1 MFDTFR
7 MLITELL
14 TESLFI
20 FIFEV
25 ERGLVEDWI
34 LLNDLVENVN
44 VQRKSLC
51 AFKLLDQ
58 FSANRASHSI
68 LVVQLLDAVRAESMS
83 AVNQYAWN
91 TFTNVVLERAE
102 LAYIELARL
111 VIQIHDVNVH
121 LQNGKDSGLVRSN
134 N

>member
-68 LVVQLLDAVRAESMS
+68 FVVQLLDAVRAESMS
-83 AVNQYAWN
+83 AVNQYAWV
-91 TFTNVVLERAE
+91 TFTNVVLESTERADVE
-102 LAYIELARL
+102 LAGLI
-111 VIQIHDVNVH
+111 VQIHDVDVH
-121 LQNGKDSGLVRSN
+121 LSSGK
-134 N
+134 

>member
-68 LVVQLLDAVRAESMS
+68 FVVQLLDAVRAESMS
-83 AVNQYAWN
+83 AVNQYAWD

-102 LAYIELARL
+102 LADIELTRL

-121 LQNGKDSGLVRSN
+121 LQNGKDSGLLRSN